1 MAIQTK
7 ANPTP
12 LALGTLYSTLQ
23 LKVFK
28 VTPTTALTG
37 ASLSS
42 TLQRVAEEFGTTAAL
57 FQAKSDG
64 TSFVF
69 IGDGHALDT
78 DIVDRRVERVLGETV
93 TTAELSSFYSIS

>member
-1 MAIQTK
+1 MAVQTK

-12 LALGTLYSTLQ
+12 LALNTLYSTLQ
-23 LKVFK
+23 LKAFK
-28 VTPTTALTG
+28 VTPTTALTE
-37 ASLSS
+37 ASLTS
-42 TLQRVAEEFGTTAAL
+42 TLQRVAEEFGTTAAM

-69 IGDGHALDT
+69 IGDGHALDV

-93 TTAELSSFYSIS
+93 TSVQLTSIYGIA